1 MNAIHNINNGSLY
14 KGRGTALH
22 AAATNGNAEVV
33 EALLEYD
40 ADPNI
45 PDGYGRTPLHC
56 SARNGHVAS
65 VVSLLNGG
73 ANINAK
79 DKNGHTALQLA
90 KKHWKDNEELLGIL
104 NNAVKKGNKI
114 RSEKGMARTA
124 RQLNDAIDLLQKN
137 INYLLKA
144 LVSVQTTTQGKVG
157 ARKTFK
163 KSKFHI

>member
-1 MNAIHNINNGSLY
+1 MEAYIKVEARHYI
-14 KGRGTALH
+14 T
-22 AAATNGNAEVV
+22 AATNGNAEVV

-90 KKHWKDNEELLGIL
+90 KKHCKNNEELLGIL
-104 NNAVKKGNKI
+104 NNAVKKGNKMRKKRNGKDSPAVERCD
-114 RSEKGMARTA
+114 RSAS
-124 RQLNDAIDLLQKN
+124 N

-144 LVSVQTTTQGKVG
+144 LVSVQTTHKESGS
-157 ARKTFK
+157 K
-163 KSKFHI
+163 KNV